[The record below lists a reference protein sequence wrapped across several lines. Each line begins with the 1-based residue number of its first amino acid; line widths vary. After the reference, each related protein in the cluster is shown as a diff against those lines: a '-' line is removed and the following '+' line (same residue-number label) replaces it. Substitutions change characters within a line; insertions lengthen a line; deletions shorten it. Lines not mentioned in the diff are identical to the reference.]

1 MIKSSCKFIV
11 ILTWL
16 KLIFPVFIFLTLL
29 QTCQTSAYNESQ
41 KNPCLRKKHRK
52 ENFHDHS
59 FLVIYRNK
67 WCKYYLTFERHSI
80 KSLQN
85 QNNLHPPKKMNNIFH
100 NIRCMMENDKKRKR
114 KCPSD
119 FLFSSPHKMA
129 RSSPTCRW
137 YLLIISKQFTLRFSI
152 PISST
157 ATRKAWSLNTC
168 SPISKSLWIASFN
181 RSLKQP
187 A

>member
-41 KNPCLRKKHRK
+41 KNPCLRKKPRK

-67 WCKYYLTFERHSI
+67 WCKYYLTLERHSI

-85 QNNLHPPKKMNNIFH
+85 QNNLHPPKKWITYFTISDVWWKMI
-100 NIRCMMENDKKRKR
+100 KKRKR

>member
-1 MIKSSCKFIV
+1 MITV
-11 ILTWL
+11 
-16 KLIFPVFIFLTLL
+16 
-29 QTCQTSAYNESQ
+29 
-41 KNPCLRKKHRK
+41 
-52 ENFHDHS
+52 
-59 FLVIYRNK
+59 FLVVYRNK
-67 WCKYYLTFERHSI
+67 WCKYYLTLERHSI

-85 QNNLHPPKKMNNIFH
+85 QNNLHPPKKWITYFT
-100 NIRCMMENDKKRKR
+100 ISDVWSMENDKKRKR

>member
-16 KLIFPVFIFLTLL
+16 KLIFSVFIFLTLL

-41 KNPCLRKKHRK
+41 KNPCLRKKPRK

-67 WCKYYLTFERHSI
+67 WCKYYLTLERHSI

-85 QNNLHPPKKMNNIFH
+85 QNNLHPPKKWITYFTISDVWWKMIKKKKKMSIWFSFLITPQNGQKFSNLQMVSPDYFQTIHSEIF
-100 NIRCMMENDKKRKR
+100 N
-114 KCPSD
+114 
-119 FLFSSPHKMA
+119 
-129 RSSPTCRW
+129 T
-137 YLLIISKQFTLRFSI
+137 YIINSYQ
-152 PISST
+152 
-157 ATRKAWSLNTC
+157 
-168 SPISKSLWIASFN
+168 KSMVFEHMFAHIKVSVNCIL
-181 RSLKQP
+181 
-187 A
+187 

>member
-16 KLIFPVFIFLTLL
+16 KLIFSVFIFLTLL

-67 WCKYYLTFERHSI
+67 WCKYYLTLERHSI

-85 QNNLHPPKKMNNIFH
+85 QNNLHPPKKWITYFTISDVWWKMIKKKKMSIWFSFLITPQNGQKFSNLQMVSPDYFQTIHSEIF
-100 NIRCMMENDKKRKR
+100 N
-114 KCPSD
+114 
-119 FLFSSPHKMA
+119 
-129 RSSPTCRW
+129 T
-137 YLLIISKQFTLRFSI
+137 YIINSYQKSI
-152 PISST
+152 VFEHMFAHIKVSVNCI
-157 ATRKAWSLNTC
+157 L
-168 SPISKSLWIASFN
+168 
-181 RSLKQP
+181 
-187 A
+187 

>member
-1 MIKSSCKFIV
+1 MIKSCCKFIV

-16 KLIFPVFIFLTLL
+16 KLIFSVFIFLTLL

-59 FLVIYRNK
+59 FLVVYRNK
-67 WCKYYLTFERHSI
+67 WCKYYLTLERHSI

-100 NIRCMMENDKKRKR
+100 NIRCMMENDKKK
-114 KCPSD
+114 KMSIWFS
-119 FLFSSPHKMA
+119 FLITPQNGQKFFNLQMVSPDYFQTIH
-129 RSSPTCRW
+129 SEIFNT
-137 YLLIISKQFTLRFSI
+137 YIINSYQ
-152 PISST
+152 
-157 ATRKAWSLNTC
+157 
-168 SPISKSLWIASFN
+168 KSMVFEHMFAHIKVSVNCIL
-181 RSLKQP
+181 
-187 A
+187 